1 MNKYMMRYAHYI
13 NPRLTEDDIE
23 KIEELNDFDVLIVL
37 KNKRKFIYDRFS
49 NGYREVF
56 YESINDITPEQELKM
71 FAYNLRKIMYSQGVT
86 QELLAAEIGTTQ
98 AMISRYTS
106 GKVIPSVL
114 IVKKIA
120 KVLNCSMDDFFY
132 KEY

>member
-1 MNKYMMRYAHYI
+1 MDKHMMQYVHYI

-23 KIEELNDFDVLIVL
+23 KIEKLNDFDVLIVL

>member
-1 MNKYMMRYAHYI
+1 
-13 NPRLTEDDIE
+13 
-23 KIEELNDFDVLIVL
+23 
-37 KNKRKFIYDRFS
+37 
-49 NGYREVF
+49 
-56 YESINDITPEQELKM
+56 M